1 MLSRIIC
8 FAFPALLLAGDS
20 LMAQRYPPPPPP
32 PGDLSGTYVNTS
44 NNGTC
49 EVYREGRDYVCVNE
63 NGTPARFR
71 LVGRGQLRMVSGDW
85 DPTTVGTVG
94 QDRDGRPFIRFQEA
108 GKRAGYWVLQE

>member
-8 FAFPALLLAGDS
+8 FAVPAMLLAGDS
-20 LMAQRYPPPPPP
+20 LMAQRFPPPPPP

-49 EVYREGRDYVCVNE
+49 EVYREGRNYVFVNE

-71 LVGRGQLRMVSGDW
+71 FVGPDQLRIVSGDW
-85 DPTTVGTVG
+85 NPNTVATVGVG
-94 QDRDGRPFIRFQEA
+94 RDGRPFIRFKEP
-108 GKRAGYWVLQE
+108 GNRPGFWVLQD